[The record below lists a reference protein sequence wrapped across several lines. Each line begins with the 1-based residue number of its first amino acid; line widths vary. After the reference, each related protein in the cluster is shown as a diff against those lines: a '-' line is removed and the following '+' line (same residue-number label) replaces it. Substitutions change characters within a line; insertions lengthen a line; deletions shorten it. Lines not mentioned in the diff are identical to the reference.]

1 MYCMIIKLVE
11 DVDAVYIT
19 YSQKEQDSKTFK
31 EDIQIVT
38 MKSRI
43 QETGTRESLN
53 VNMIKNRFYYRY

>member
-38 MKSRI
+38 VKSRI

>member
-43 QETGTRESLN
+43 QETGTWESLN